1 MNKTLVQ
8 RVIQILFCKKKS
20 IHHSMIDMENDNF
33 SLDEDYID
41 RDFITNNQNKNQ
53 TSCTLKNKSNDYLN
67 SVRKMK
73 KVSFCEEP
81 TVVNLKKYAMK
92 KLDLTSEEVQM
103 QELKN
108 QQLENKNLEVEM
120 VTEEELNEI
129 LSSMSDFQVVME
141 QVKLND
147 ELKTTNNSNIEI
159 HEEFNEKD
167 EKIQKLER
175 VMENLQKKISNQN
188 LLNINTS
195 ISIDNNLNNINEI
208 SKINNNQSD
217 QSLEKNKSNY
227 YQDVISQDKFISIE
241 DFEKTI
247 ISSNS
252 DSSTDSEITYFINH
266 YNPKAY
272 SKNLAGKME
281 LYLKRCNKI

>member
-1 MNKTLVQ
+1 MQK
-8 RVIQILFCKKKS
+8 VIQILFCKRKNV
-20 IHHSMIDMENDNF
+20 HYSMIDMENDNF
-33 SLDEDYID
+33 SLDEDYMD
-41 RDFITNNQNKNQ
+41 RDFITNKQTRNQ
-53 TSCTLKNKSNDYLN
+53 TSCTLKDKSDDYLN

-73 KVSFCEEP
+73 RVSFCEEP

-108 QQLENKNLEVEM
+108 QQLENKNLEIEM

-141 QVKLND
+141 QV
-147 ELKTTNNSNIEI
+147 ELKNVENNNIKVRND
-159 HEEFNEKD
+159 FNEKD

-188 LLNINTS
+188 LLNINTL
-195 ISIDNNLNNINEI
+195 IPIENNQNDNELL
-208 SKINNNQSD
+208 KINNNQIIEKDESD
-217 QSLEKNKSNY
+217 Y
-227 YQDVISQDKFISIE
+227 YQDITSQDKFISIE
-241 DFEKTI
+241 NFEKTV
-247 ISSNS
+247 ISSDSNS
-252 DSSTDSEITYFINH
+252 SVDSEITCFINH
-266 YNPKAY
+266 YNPKVY

-281 LYLKRCNKI
+281 LYLKHYNKLQDNLN